1 MRVPILLPKPP
12 YCKNRLPP
20 HERESDRIFF
30 DRSSL
35 HFYYFNQG
43 KYLPIHKTQPAIRA
57 GFVFVTHHQH
67 HLFMQ
72 QPSANSNRSSRIFLL
87 IGVSILLITCGW
99 CGYQVHVLS
108 KQQEKIKEDYS
119 IVNNISFG
127 LLSISKWRDKI
138 VVTVQSQ
145 IENFALTPE
154 QKAELEIEI
163 DGVLRAVID
172 KAVGIINK
180 PKKTL
185 KGKIG
190 RAVFNTFVDKDD
202 LYKQIPGFSHTIVQ
216 KLTNPSSKDRLKSLA
231 NTKLQELGKQTYDS
245 SEHAETYLTDSL
257 FKKYKVAN
265 DAAFEKTTTKEL
277 ADIRQQTYIYA
288 LSMLGCAVVILLL
301 WLLLRN
307 QPHLHKTMFV
317 LSVIAAVILLI
328 VGLATTMIE
337 LDARIKTLDVK
348 LAGTDISFNNQV
360 LFFQSKSI
368 LDVVKIMWDT
378 GKWDMII
385 VGSLIFCFSVLFP
398 FAKLSSALL
407 YLLGKRE
414 WMKGKVVHYFAFKS
428 GKWSMADVMV
438 VAIMM
443 TYIGFNGVLQSQLSS
458 LDIHNQY
465 VSSVTTNNTSL
476 QPGYIVFVSYVVFSL
491 ILSQILK
498 SMTGEKSE

>member
-1 MRVPILLPKPP
+1 MENPVS
-12 YCKNRLPP
+12 N
-20 HERESDRIFF
+20 
-30 DRSSL
+30 
-35 HFYYFNQG
+35 G
-43 KYLPIHKTQPAIRA
+43 
-57 GFVFVTHHQH
+57 
-67 HLFMQ
+67 
-72 QPSANSNRSSRIFLL
+72 NRSSKIILIIVVSLLL
-87 IGVSILLITCGW
+87 IA
-99 CGYQVHVLS
+99 CGYCGRQVHLLS

-138 VVTVQSQ
+138 VVTVQNQ
-145 IENFALTPE
+145 IQNFALTPE
-154 QKAELEIEI
+154 QKADLKTEIN
-163 DGVLRAVID
+163 GVLRAVVD
-172 KAVGIINK
+172 KAIGVINQ

-190 RAVFNTFVDKDD
+190 KVAFNTFVNKDD
-202 LYKQIPGFSHTIVQ
+202 LYKQLPGFSETIVQ
-216 KLTNPSSKDRLKSLA
+216 KLTNPSSKDRLKNLA
-231 NTKLQELGKQTYDS
+231 NSKLQELGKQTYDS

-257 FKKYKVAN
+257 FKKYGVTS
-265 DAAFEKTTTKEL
+265 DTLFEKKTTVMLNKHQE
-277 ADIRQQTYIYA
+277 ADLYIYA
-288 LSMLGCAVVILLL
+288 LSMLGCAAVILLL
-301 WLLLRN
+301 WFFLRKQN
-307 QPHLHKTMFV
+307 SLHKTLFV
-317 LSVIAAVILLI
+317 LSVIAALILLYI
-328 VGLATTMIE
+328 GLTTTMIE

-368 LDVVKIMWDT
+368 LDVVKIMFDT

-398 FAKLSSALL
+398 FTKLTSTLL
-407 YLLGKRE
+407 YLLGNKD

-443 TYIGFNGVLQSQLSS
+443 TYIGFNGVLESQLSS
-458 LDIHNQY
+458 LNIHNEY

-498 SMTGEKSE
+498 NITGETVE